1 MSGMLGRA
9 RLRRLGFLVAP
20 GEVPL
25 ARDASA
31 RFLPWLIAF
40 MVYLA
45 ALALLAAVAMDAMAA
60 RWQGDLQGRVTVQV
74 PAPGDPT
81 DTAARQDRIDRAVDA
96 LLATP
101 AVTGVEV
108 LSRARSA
115 ALLEPWLGEAAM
127 APELP
132 TPDLIAVT
140 LRSAGADLGDLPQRL
155 AEAVPGASV
164 DDHQRWLARLF
175 ALAGSVEALALV
187 IVALVGLAAVATIVF
202 VTRTGLAIHRQVI
215 ELLHVMGARDL
226 YVAEQFQ
233 GHALRLGV
241 AGGLLGALAAALTAL
256 GVAWLLQGERTALL
270 PAIRLGWAQWLMLA
284 TLPVVAGLVA
294 MLTARWTVLRT
305 LAKLP

>member
-1 MSGMLGRA
+1 M
-9 RLRRLGFLVAP
+9 RLGFLFSR

-45 ALALLAAVAMDAMAA
+45 GLALLAAVAMDAVAA
-60 RWQGDLQGRVTVQV
+60 RWQGDLVGRLTVQV
-74 PAPGDPT
+74 PPPGDPR
-81 DTAARQDRIDRAVDA
+81 DSEARQERLDRVVQA

-101 AVTGVEV
+101 AVSEVEV
-108 LSRARSA
+108 LSRAQTA
-115 ALLEPWLGEAAM
+115 ALLEPWLGEAAA

-132 TPDLIAVT
+132 APDLVAVT
-140 LRSAGADLGDLPQRL
+140 LRSSGADLGDLPQRL
-155 AEAVPGASV
+155 AEVVPGTGV

-175 ALAGSVEALALV
+175 SLAGSIEALAFLV
-187 IVALVGLAAVATIVF
+187 VALVSVAAVATVIF

-233 GHALRLGV
+233 GHALRLGL
-241 AGGLLGALAAALTAL
+241 AGGVGGAVAAALTAVGVRWLLRGEQSVLLPGIEL
-256 GVAWLLQGERTALL
+256 GVWQWLLLAVL
-270 PAIRLGWAQWLMLA
+270 PL
-284 TLPVVAGLVA
+284 TTGLVA

>member
-1 MSGMLGRA
+1 M
-9 RLRRLGFLVAP
+9 RRFGFLFAA

-60 RWQGDLQGRVTVQV
+60 RWQGDLQGRLTVQV
-74 PAPGDPT
+74 PPPDRPA
-81 DTAARQDRIDRAVDA
+81 DTEARQARLDRVVEA
-96 LLATP
+96 LLQTP
-101 AVTGVEV
+101 PVVEVEV
-108 LSRARSA
+108 LSRDQTAR
-115 ALLEPWLGEAAM
+115 LLEPWLGEAAS

-132 TPDLIAVT
+132 TPDLVAVT
-140 LRSAGADLGDLPQRL
+140 LSSADAALGDLPQRL
-155 AEAVPGASV
+155 EAAVPGTSV
-164 DDHQRWLARLF
+164 DDHQQSLARLF
-175 ALAGSVEALALV
+175 SLAGSLEALAFLV
-187 IVALVGLAAVATIVF
+187 VALVGFAAVATVVF

-233 GHALRLGV
+233 GHALRLGL
-241 AGGLLGALAAALTAL
+241 AGGLLGALAAAVTVL
-256 GVAWLLQGERTALL
+256 GIAWLLRGEQSVLLPSISLGWLSWALL
-270 PAIRLGWAQWLMLA
+270 IA
-284 TLPVVAGLVA
+284 LPLVTGLVA

-305 LAKLP
+305 LARLP

>member
-1 MSGMLGRA
+1 M
-9 RLRRLGFLVAP
+9 RLGFLFSR

-45 ALALLAAVAMDAMAA
+45 GLALLAAVAMDEVAA
-60 RWQGDLQGRVTVQV
+60 RWQGDLEGRLTVQV
-74 PAPGDPT
+74 PPPSDPS
-81 DTAARQDRIDRAVDA
+81 DAAARQERLDRVVQA
-96 LLATP
+96 LLITP
-101 AVTGVEV
+101 AVSEVEV
-108 LSRARSA
+108 LSRAQTA
-115 ALLEPWLGEAAM
+115 ALLEPWLGEAAA

-132 TPDLIAVT
+132 APDLVAVT
-140 LRSAGADLGDLPQRL
+140 LRSALPELGDLPQRL
-155 AEAVPGASV
+155 ATEVPGTAI

-175 ALAGSVEALALV
+175 ALAGSIEALALLV
-187 IVALVGLAAVATIVF
+187 VALVGVAAVATVIF

-233 GHALRLGV
+233 GHALRLGL
-241 AGGLLGALAAALTAL
+241 AGGIGGAFAAALTVL
-256 GVAWLLQGERTALL
+256 GIGWLLRGEQSVVLPGIELSPWQWSLL
-270 PAIRLGWAQWLMLA
+270 AI
-284 TLPVVAGLVA
+284 LPLTTGLVA

>member
-1 MSGMLGRA
+1 MRI
-9 RLRRLGFLVAP
+9 GFLFSR

-25 ARDASA
+25 TRDVSA

-45 ALALLAAVAMDAMAA
+45 GLALLAAVAMDRMAA
-60 RWQGDLQGRVTVQV
+60 RWQGDLEGRLTVQV
-74 PAPGDPT
+74 PPPSDPGDEAARQERLDRVVQILL
-81 DTAARQDRIDRAVDA
+81 DTAAVSQ
-96 LLATP
+96 
-101 AVTGVEV
+101 VEV
-108 LSRARSA
+108 LSRAQTA
-115 ALLEPWLGEAAM
+115 ALLEPWLGEAAA

-132 TPDLIAVT
+132 VPDLVAVT
-140 LRSAGADLGDLPQRL
+140 LRGAAAALDDLPERL
-155 AEAVPGASV
+155 AAAVPGAAV

-175 ALAGSVEALALV
+175 ALAGSIEALALLV
-187 IVALVGLAAVATIVF
+187 VALVGIAAVATVIF

-233 GHALRLGV
+233 AHALRLGL
-241 AGGLLGALAAALTAL
+241 AGGIGGAVAAAVTVLGISWL
-256 GVAWLLQGERTALL
+256 LRGEQSVVLPGVAF
-270 PAIRLGWAQWLMLA
+270 GWAQWSMLA
-284 TLPVVAGLVA
+284 ILPLVTGLVA